1 MIGYA
6 AVGGILAFLILCGFV
21 FARFLSWRD
30 SRDMDN
36 AQHEIHHVHQGALA
50 GPYNSA
56 QW

>member
-1 MIGYA
+1 MGNAIVAAIIA
-6 AVGGILAFLILCGFV
+6 AVILAAVL

-36 AQHEIHHVHQGALA
+36 AQHEIHHVHQGAMA

>member
-6 AVGGILAFLILCGFV
+6 AVGGILAFLIVCGFV

-30 SRDMDN
+30 SRDMVK
-36 AQHEIHHVHQGALA
+36 AQREIHHVHQGALA

>member
-1 MIGYA
+1 MIGNLIVA
-6 AVGGILAFLILCGFV
+6 AILACIVVGGFV